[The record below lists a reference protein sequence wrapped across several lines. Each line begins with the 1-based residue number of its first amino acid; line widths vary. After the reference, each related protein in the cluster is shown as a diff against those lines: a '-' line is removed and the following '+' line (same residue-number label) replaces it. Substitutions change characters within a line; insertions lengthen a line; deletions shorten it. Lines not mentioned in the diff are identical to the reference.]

1 MSEKPLVTMRAEGE
15 AGGVKTTVRVGEH
28 TPFIVD
34 EPERL
39 GGTNAGPN
47 PLEYLLGAL
56 SSCTTIMIA
65 YVAQDLNF
73 DYEGVSFVTEG
84 KLDPRGFQGMEGVRT
99 YFESV
104 HVQIVLDT
112 KESGDRIAELQKG
125 VEARCPIHNLM
136 HAADVHITSEWSRK

>member
-15 AGGVKTTVRVGEH
+15 STGVKTTVHVRDLA
-28 TPFIVD
+28 PFIVD

-39 GGTNAGPN
+39 GGTDAGPN

-65 YVAQDLNF
+65 YVAQDQNF
-73 DYEGVSFVTEG
+73 DYDGVTFVTEG
-84 KLDPRGFQGMEGVRT
+84 TLDPRGFQGVEGIRT
-99 YFESV
+99 YFENV
-104 HVQIVLDT
+104 HVHIVLET
-112 KESGDRIAELQKG
+112 VESDERIAELQKG

-136 HAADVHITSEWSRK
+136 HAADVDITATWTRK

>member
-1 MSEKPLVTMRAEGE
+1 MSEKPLVTMRAAGE
-15 AGGVKTTVRVGEH
+15 ANGVKTTVRIGEH
-28 TPFIVD
+28 EPFIVD

-73 DYEGVSFVTEG
+73 EYEGVTFVTEG
-84 KLDPRGFQGMEGVRT
+84 TLDPRGFQGMEGVRT

-112 KESGDRIAELQKG
+112 PESDDRIAALQKG
-125 VEARCPIHNLM
+125 VQARCPIHNLM
-136 HAADVHITSEWSRK
+136 HAADVDITAEWKRK

>member
-1 MSEKPLVTMRAEGE
+1 MSERPLVTMRTEGE

-28 TPFIVD
+28 TPFVVD

-39 GGTNAGPN
+39 GGTNMGPN

-65 YVAQDLNF
+65 YVAQDLSF
-73 DYEGVSFVTEG
+73 EYEGVEFGTEG
-84 KLDPRGFQGMEGVRT
+84 TLDPRGFQGMEGVRT

-104 HVQIVLDT
+104 HMKIILDT
-112 KESGDRIAELQKG
+112 TESDERIAELRKG

-136 HAADVHITSEWSRK
+136 HAADVTMTAEWVRK

>member
-1 MSEKPLVTMRAEGE
+1 MSERPLVTMRAEGE
-15 AGGVKTTVRVGEH
+15 AGGVKTTVRIGEH

-39 GGTNAGPN
+39 GGTNKGPN

-73 DYEGVSFVTEG
+73 DYEGVHFVTEG
-84 KLDPRGFQGMEGVRT
+84 TLDPRGFQGMEGVRT

-104 HVQIVLDT
+104 QMKIVLDT
-112 KESGDRIAELQKG
+112 TESDERIAELRKG

-136 HAADVHITSEWSRK
+136 HEADVEMTAEWTRK

>member
-1 MSEKPLVTMRAEGE
+1 MSEKPLVTMKAEGE
-15 AGGVKTTVRVGEH
+15 SGGVKTIVRIGEH
-28 TPFIVD
+28 EPFIVD

-73 DYEGVSFVTEG
+73 EYEGVTFETEG
-84 KLDPRGFQGMEGVRT
+84 TLDPRGFQGMEGVRT
-99 YFESV
+99 YFEAV
-104 HVQIVLDT
+104 HVKIVIDT
-112 KESGDRIAELQKG
+112 TESDERIAELQKG

-136 HAADVHITSEWSRK
+136 HDSDVHITAEWSRK

>member
-39 GGTNAGPN
+39 GGTNMGPN

-73 DYEGVSFVTEG
+73 DYEGVQFVTEG
-84 KLDPRGFQGMEGVRT
+84 TLDPRGFQGLEGVRT

-104 HVQIVLDT
+104 QMKIVLDT
-112 KESGDRIAELQKG
+112 TESDERIAELRKG

-136 HAADVHITSEWSRK
+136 HAADVEMKADWTRK